1 MPRKRNPATVSLA
14 PTPKGNSTCDRIV
27 AAARKKLVENGVDGF
42 SLRELATSLDLKL
55 SNVQYYFR
63 TREALL
69 LHVFEREALADV
81 AVIEAKRSSGS
92 EREAFRAIVR
102 ELVIRWRGDS
112 GILMSTLGTMSLHRK
127 EFRGLYRS
135 IYDAFYNALEASVRS
150 MNHKLDEEEVRLRV
164 RLVTALVDG
173 SPMQIRV
180 GELQTFLDRV
190 QDQAEQIALM

>member
-1 MPRKRNPATVSLA
+1 MISLA
-14 PTPKGNSTCDRIV
+14 PTPKGNSTCNRIV

-55 SNVQYYFR
+55 SNVQYYFK

-69 LHVFEREALADV
+69 LHVFEREAAADV
-81 AVIEAKRSSGS
+81 AVIEAKRPSGS

-112 GILMSTLGTMSLHRK
+112 GILMSTLGTISLHHK
-127 EFRGLYRS
+127 EFRDLYRS
-135 IYDAFYNALEASVRS
+135 VYEVFYRALGAPVRR
-150 MNHKLDEEEVRLRV
+150 MNHELDDDEVELRV

-173 SPMQIRV
+173 SPMQTRV
-180 GELQTFLDRV
+180 GDLQIFLDRV
-190 QDQAEQIALM
+190 QDQAEQIALS

>member
-69 LHVFEREALADV
+69 LHVFEREASADV

-112 GILMSTLGTMSLHRK
+112 GILMSTLGTMSLHHK

>member
-69 LHVFEREALADV
+69 LHVFEREASADA

-112 GILMSTLGTMSLHRK
+112 GILMSTLGTMSLHHK

>member
-1 MPRKRNPATVSLA
+1 MSLA

-55 SNVQYYFR
+55 SNVQYYYR

-112 GILMSTLGTMSLHRK
+112 GILMSTLGTMSLHHK

>member
-1 MPRKRNPATVSLA
+1 MVSLA

-55 SNVQYYFR
+55 SNVQYYFK
-63 TREALL
+63 TREALR
-69 LHVFEREALADV
+69 LHVFEREAAADV
-81 AVIEAKRSSGS
+81 AVIEAKRSSAS
-92 EREAFRAIVR
+92 EREAFRAIVS

-112 GILMSTLGTMSLHRK
+112 GILMSTLGTISLHHK

-135 IYDAFYNALEASVRS
+135 VYEVFYRALEASVRG
-150 MNHKLDEEEVRLRV
+150 MNNELDDDEVRLRV

-173 SPMQIRV
+173 SPMQTRV
-180 GELQTFLDRV
+180 GDLQIFLDRV
-190 QDQAEQIALM
+190 QDQAEQIALS

>member
-27 AAARKKLVENGVDGF
+27 AAARTKLVENGVDGF

-112 GILMSTLGTMSLHRK
+112 GILMSTLGTMSLHHK

>member
-112 GILMSTLGTMSLHRK
+112 GILMSTLGTMSLHHK

-190 QDQAEQIALM
+190 QDQAEQIELM

>member
-1 MPRKRNPATVSLA
+1 MVSLA

-55 SNVQYYFR
+55 SNVQYYFK

-69 LHVFEREALADV
+69 LHVFKREAAADV
-81 AVIEAKRSSGS
+81 AVIEAKRASGS
-92 EREAFRAIVR
+92 EREGFRAIVR

-112 GILMSTLGTMSLHRK
+112 GILMSTLGTISLHHK

-135 IYDAFYNALEASVRS
+135 VYEVFYRALEASVRG
-150 MNHKLDEEEVRLRV
+150 MNNELDDDEVRLRV

-173 SPMQIRV
+173 SPMQTRV
-180 GELQTFLDRV
+180 GDLQIFLDRV
-190 QDQAEQIALM
+190 QDQAEQIALS

>member
-112 GILMSTLGTMSLHRK
+112 GILMSTLGTMSLHHK

-135 IYDAFYNALEASVRS
+135 NYDAFYNALEASVRS

>member
-1 MPRKRNPATVSLA
+1 MGSLA
-14 PTPKGNSTCDRIV
+14 PTPKGNSTCNQIV
-27 AAARKKLVENGVDGF
+27 AAARKKLVEKGVDGF

-55 SNVQYYFR
+55 SNVQYYFK

-69 LHVFEREALADV
+69 LHVFEREAAADV
-81 AVIEAKRSSGS
+81 AVIEAKQSLGS

-112 GILMSTLGTMSLHRK
+112 GILMSTMGTISLHHK

-135 IYDAFYNALEASVRS
+135 VYEVFYRALEASVRG
-150 MNHKLDEEEVRLRV
+150 MNNELDDDEVRLRV

-173 SPMQIRV
+173 SPMQTRV
-180 GELQTFLDRV
+180 GDLQIFLDRV
-190 QDQAEQIALM
+190 QDQAEQIARS

>member
-1 MPRKRNPATVSLA
+1 MPRKRNPAPVSLA

-112 GILMSTLGTMSLHRK
+112 GILMSTLGTMSLHHK

>member
-69 LHVFEREALADV
+69 LHVFEREASADV

-112 GILMSTLGTMSLHRK
+112 GILMSTLGTMSLHHK
-127 EFRGLYRS
+127 EFRVLYRS

>member
-1 MPRKRNPATVSLA
+1 MKNPEMGLLA
-14 PTPKGNSTCDRIV
+14 STPKGNSTSDRIV

-55 SNVQYYFR
+55 SNVQYYFK

-69 LHVFEREALADV
+69 LHVFEREAAADV
-81 AVIEAKRSSGS
+81 AVIEAKRSSAS
-92 EREAFRAIVR
+92 EREAFRAIVS

-112 GILMSTLGTMSLHRK
+112 GILMSTLGTISLHHK

-135 IYDAFYNALEASVRS
+135 VYEVFYRALEASVRG
-150 MNHKLDEEEVRLRV
+150 MNNELDDDEVRLRV

-173 SPMQIRV
+173 SPMQTRV
-180 GELQTFLDRV
+180 GDLQIFLDRV
-190 QDQAEQIALM
+190 QDQAEQIARS

>member
-27 AAARKKLVENGVDGF
+27 AAARKKLVENGVNGF

-112 GILMSTLGTMSLHRK
+112 GILMSTLGTMSLHHK

>member
-112 GILMSTLGTMSLHRK
+112 GILMSTLGTMSLHHK

-135 IYDAFYNALEASVRS
+135 IYGAFYNALEASVRS
-150 MNHKLDEEEVRLRV
+150 MSHKLDEEEVRLRV

>member
-112 GILMSTLGTMSLHRK
+112 GILMSTLGTMSLHHK

>member
-69 LHVFEREALADV
+69 LHVFDREALADV

-112 GILMSTLGTMSLHRK
+112 GILMSTLGTMSLHHK

>member
-1 MPRKRNPATVSLA
+1 MLRKRNPDMGSLA
-14 PTPKGNSTCDRIV
+14 PTPKGNSTCNRIV
-27 AAARKKLVENGVDGF
+27 AAARKKLVEKGVDGF

-55 SNVQYYFR
+55 SNVQYYFK

-69 LHVFEREALADV
+69 LHVFEREAAADV
-81 AVIEAKRSSGS
+81 AVIEAKQSSGS

-112 GILMSTLGTMSLHRK
+112 GTLMSTMGTISLHHK

-135 IYDAFYNALEASVRS
+135 VYEAFYRALEASVRG
-150 MNHKLDEEEVRLRV
+150 MNHELDDDEVELRV

-173 SPMQIRV
+173 SPMQIHV
-180 GELQTFLDRV
+180 GDLQTFLDRV
-190 QDQAEQIALM
+190 QDQAEQIALS

>member
-1 MPRKRNPATVSLA
+1 MVSLA

-27 AAARKKLVENGVDGF
+27 AAARQKLVENGVDGF
-42 SLRELATSLDLKL
+42 SLRELSTSLDLKL
-55 SNVQYYFR
+55 SNVQYYFT

-69 LHVFEREALADV
+69 LHVFEREAAADV

-112 GILMSTLGTMSLHRK
+112 GILMSTLGTISLHHK

-135 IYDAFYNALEASVRS
+135 VYEVFYRALEASVRG
-150 MNHKLDEEEVRLRV
+150 MNNELDDDEVRLRV

-173 SPMQIRV
+173 SPMQTRV
-180 GELQTFLDRV
+180 GDLQIFLDRV
-190 QDQAEQIALM
+190 QDQAEQIALS

>member
-69 LHVFEREALADV
+69 LHVFEREASADV

-112 GILMSTLGTMSLHRK
+112 GILMSTLGTMSLHHQ

-190 QDQAEQIALM
+190 QDQAEQIALT

>member
-1 MPRKRNPATVSLA
+1 MVSLA

-55 SNVQYYFR
+55 SNVQYYFK
-63 TREALL
+63 TREVLL
-69 LHVFEREALADV
+69 LHVFEREAAADV

-112 GILMSTLGTMSLHRK
+112 GILMSTLGTISLHHK

-135 IYDAFYNALEASVRS
+135 VYEVFYRALEASVRG
-150 MNHKLDEEEVRLRV
+150 MNNELDDDEVRLRV

-173 SPMQIRV
+173 SPMQTRV
-180 GELQTFLDRV
+180 GDLQIFLDRV
-190 QDQAEQIALM
+190 QDQAEQIALS

>member
-1 MPRKRNPATVSLA
+1 MPKKRNSELGSLA
-14 PTPKGNSTCDRIV
+14 RTPKGNSTCDRIV

-55 SNVQYYFR
+55 SNVQYYFK
-63 TREALL
+63 T
-69 LHVFEREALADV
+69 
-81 AVIEAKRSSGS
+81 IEAKRASGS

-112 GILMSTLGTMSLHRK
+112 GILMSTLGTISLHHK

-135 IYDAFYNALEASVRS
+135 IYKAFYRALEAPVRG
-150 MNHKLDEEEVRLRV
+150 MNNELDDDEVRLRV

-173 SPMQIRV
+173 SPMQTRV
-180 GELQTFLDRV
+180 GDLQIFLDRV
-190 QDQAEQIALM
+190 QDQAEQIARS

>member
-112 GILMSTLGTMSLHRK
+112 GILMSTLGTMSLHHK

-190 QDQAEQIALM
+190 QDQAEQIAL

>member
-1 MPRKRNPATVSLA
+1 MVSLA

-112 GILMSTLGTMSLHRK
+112 GILMSTLGTMSLHHK

>member
-14 PTPKGNSTCDRIV
+14 PTSKGNSTCDRIV

-112 GILMSTLGTMSLHRK
+112 GILMSTLGTMSLHHK

>member
-112 GILMSTLGTMSLHRK
+112 GILMSTLGTMSLHHK

-190 QDQAEQIALM
+190 QDQDEQIALM

>member
-112 GILMSTLGTMSLHRK
+112 GILMSTLGTMSLHHK
-127 EFRGLYRS
+127 EFRVLYRS

>member
-1 MPRKRNPATVSLA
+1 MVSLA

-69 LHVFEREALADV
+69 LHVFEREASADV

-112 GILMSTLGTMSLHRK
+112 GILMSTLGTMSLHHK

>member
-1 MPRKRNPATVSLA
+1 M
-14 PTPKGNSTCDRIV
+14 
-27 AAARKKLVENGVDGF
+27 
-42 SLRELATSLDLKL
+42 
-55 SNVQYYFR
+55 QYYFK

-69 LHVFEREALADV
+69 LHVFEREAAADV

-112 GILMSTLGTMSLHRK
+112 GILMSTLGTISLHHK

-135 IYDAFYNALEASVRS
+135 VYEVFYRALEASVRG
-150 MNHKLDEEEVRLRV
+150 MNNELDDDEVRLRV

-173 SPMQIRV
+173 SPMQTRV
-180 GELQTFLDRV
+180 GDLQIFLDRV
-190 QDQAEQIALM
+190 QDQAEQIALS

>member
-112 GILMSTLGTMSLHRK
+112 GILMSTLGTMSLHHQ

>member
-92 EREAFRAIVR
+92 ERAAFRAIVR

-112 GILMSTLGTMSLHRK
+112 GILMSTLGTMSLHHK
-127 EFRGLYRS
+127 EFRVLYRS

>member
-1 MPRKRNPATVSLA
+1 MPKKRNSELGSLA
-14 PTPKGNSTCDRIV
+14 RTPKGNSTCDRIV

-55 SNVQYYFR
+55 SNVQYYFK

-69 LHVFEREALADV
+69 LHVFEREAAADV
-81 AVIEAKRSSGS
+81 AVIEAKRASGS
-92 EREAFRAIVR
+92 EREGFRAIVR

-112 GILMSTLGTMSLHRK
+112 GILMSTLSTISLHHK

-135 IYDAFYNALEASVRS
+135 IYEAFYRALEAPVRG
-150 MNHKLDEEEVRLRV
+150 MNHELDDDEVRLRV

-173 SPMQIRV
+173 SPMQTRV
-180 GELQTFLDRV
+180 GDLQIFLDRV
-190 QDQAEQIALM
+190 QDQAEQIARS

>member
-1 MPRKRNPATVSLA
+1 MPKKRNSELGSLTR
-14 PTPKGNSTCDRIV
+14 TPKGNSTCDRIV

-55 SNVQYYFR
+55 SNVQYYFK

-69 LHVFEREALADV
+69 LHVFKREAAADV
-81 AVIEAKRSSGS
+81 AVIEAKRASGS
-92 EREAFRAIVR
+92 EREGFRAIVR

-112 GILMSTLGTMSLHRK
+112 GILMSTLSTISLHHK

-135 IYDAFYNALEASVRS
+135 IYEAFYRALEAPVRG
-150 MNHKLDEEEVRLRV
+150 MNHELDDDEVRLRV

-173 SPMQIRV
+173 SPMQTRV
-180 GELQTFLDRV
+180 GDLQIFLDRV
-190 QDQAEQIALM
+190 QDQAEQIARS

>member
-1 MPRKRNPATVSLA
+1 MVSLA

-69 LHVFEREALADV
+69 LHVFEREASADV

-112 GILMSTLGTMSLHRK
+112 GILMSTLGTMSLHHK
-127 EFRGLYRS
+127 ECRVLYRS

>member
-1 MPRKRNPATVSLA
+1 MVLA
-14 PTPKGNSTCDRIV
+14 PTPKGSSTCDRIV

-42 SLRELATSLDLKL
+42 SLRQLATSLDLKL

-69 LHVFEREALADV
+69 LHVFEREASADV

-112 GILMSTLGTMSLHRK
+112 GILMSTLGTMSLHHK